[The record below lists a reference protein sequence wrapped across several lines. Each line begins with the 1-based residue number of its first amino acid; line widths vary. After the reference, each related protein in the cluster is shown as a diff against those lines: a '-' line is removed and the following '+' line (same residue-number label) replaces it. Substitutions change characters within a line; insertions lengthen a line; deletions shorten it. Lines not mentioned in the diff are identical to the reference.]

1 MGNVIG
7 YGTGGMGG
15 YILLRMIKDPFFG
28 CMTDIKDVI
37 GRTTNA

>member
-15 YILLRMIKDPFFG
+15 YILLRMIKDPFG
-28 CMTDIKDVI
+28 RMTDIKDVI
-37 GRTTNA
+37 GRKTNA